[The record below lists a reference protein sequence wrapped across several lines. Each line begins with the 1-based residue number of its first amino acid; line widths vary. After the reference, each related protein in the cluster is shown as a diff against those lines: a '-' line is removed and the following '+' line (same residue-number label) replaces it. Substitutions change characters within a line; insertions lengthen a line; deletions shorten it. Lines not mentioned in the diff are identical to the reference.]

1 MMLLHTWVEDSF
13 HFLSLLAVFISFRIL
28 IVGIFVCLWLAICSF
43 LDYNFTT
50 FHMWSGRIGIAPSDI
65 PRVMRWENSRNGLND
80 IDCASGWVNSKNEAV
95 SNFKFQILKKKKKAE
110 MSVQL
115 ETK

>member
-1 MMLLHTWVEDSF
+1 
-13 HFLSLLAVFISFRIL
+13 
-28 IVGIFVCLWLAICSF
+28 
-43 LDYNFTT
+43 
-50 FHMWSGRIGIAPSDI
+50 
-65 PRVMRWENSRNGLND
+65 MRWENSRNGLND